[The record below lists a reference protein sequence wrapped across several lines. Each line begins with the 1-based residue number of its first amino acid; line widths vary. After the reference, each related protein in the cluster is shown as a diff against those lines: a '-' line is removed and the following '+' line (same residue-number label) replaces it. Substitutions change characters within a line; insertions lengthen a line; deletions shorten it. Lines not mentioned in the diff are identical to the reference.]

1 MLRIEIPVRR
11 NVTPFSKGSHF
22 FGHLGCWYDE
32 TNAKIPPLDLA
43 DESGMRLQGIGPV
56 KPRQSTGE
64 RCLHMSTEWSRK
76 AWGKVWVKVH
86 IHGQS
91 LSKDHIA
98 SFSSFFFT
106 RGHRGGTRAET
117 QVRGQVQRFC
127 PPRWPLS
134 PHYDGLPIHRSSFK
148 LNWHA
153 PETKF
158 ANVPINAYLSATYH
172 YERSTRM
179 SVFLRTCNAW
189 KWRDVQ

>member
-1 MLRIEIPVRR
+1 M
-11 NVTPFSKGSHF
+11 SHLSRKDLTF
-22 FGHLGCWYDE
+22 LAILDADMMKPTRKSHLWILL
-32 TNAKIPPLDLA
+32 TNLACGFRALDLSNQDSQQGSA
-43 DESGMRLQGIGPV
+43 VYTCLQNEVG
-56 KPRQSTGE
+56 RHGE
-64 RCLHMSTEWSRK
+64 RFGWKCTFMGRACQKIILLLFQ
-76 AWGKVWVKVH
+76 V
-86 IHGQS
+86 
-91 LSKDHIA
+91 
-98 SFSSFFFT
+98 FFFT